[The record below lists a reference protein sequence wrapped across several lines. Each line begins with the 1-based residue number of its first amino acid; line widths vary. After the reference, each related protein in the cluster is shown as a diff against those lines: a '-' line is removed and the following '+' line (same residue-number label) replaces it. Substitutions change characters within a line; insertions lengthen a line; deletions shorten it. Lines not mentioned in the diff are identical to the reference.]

1 MTPFD
6 QLLNTCF
13 ITTESSR
20 TIAFYSHLVPVFFAL
35 GLSLLVF
42 FKARKS
48 IFSRAF
54 LAFSSV
60 FSLWLVGDLVTWTS
74 NNYHLIYAAWST
86 LVYLEVLFYILGLY
100 FVFVFIR
107 RVDISY
113 LTKGLLF
120 LATLI
125 PFYLTITNNSVQG
138 FYYPVCE
145 AFNNSA
151 LDKYKL
157 YLEILILLVILFY
170 VFLPFFKKNISYD
183 KKSSVII
190 LGSMFLFL
198 SVFGVT
204 EYLASVT
211 GNYEMNLYSLFVIP
225 IFLIAI
231 TYAIFNLDV
240 FNLKIVSTYFLV
252 FGFLI
257 LTGSQLLFVTDST
270 DRFLTALTLVLSVV
284 LMVFLFKNLHKES
297 EQRIHI
303 EKLSEELFEA
313 NDKLK
318 GLDKLKTEFLS
329 LASHQL
335 RSPLTAINGY
345 VSMLLAGDFGGVN
358 DKQKDTISRVYESS
372 KHLTKVVNDLLNV
385 SKIEQGG
392 MQYVMTPFDF
402 EKAAQDIATDL
413 SITASNKGLKIN
425 FETDKKPPYKVN
437 GDMEKIRQVI
447 INLLDNS
454 IKYTNKGE
462 INVKLTKDESSKKIL
477 LAITDTGMGIPK
489 EIITTLFQ
497 KFSRGDGARMNTGG
511 SGLGLYLAKT
521 IITAHKGRVWAE
533 SKGAGQGSTFYIELN
548 LA

>member
-1 MTPFD
+1 MD
-6 QLLNTCF
+6 
-13 ITTESSR
+13 IKE
-20 TIAFYSHLVPVFFAL
+20 TINACSLDSGLVTLALYSHLVPIFFSL

-42 FKARKS
+42 FKAKKS

-54 LAFSSV
+54 LAFSVV
-60 FSLWLVGDLVTWTS
+60 FSLWLIGDLITWVS

-86 LVYLEVLFYILGLY
+86 LVYLEILFYVLGLY
-100 FVFVFIR
+100 FVFVFVR
-107 RVDISY
+107 RTDITFI
-113 LTKGLLF
+113 TKVLLF
-120 LATLI
+120 VATLV
-125 PFYLTITNNSVQG
+125 PFYLTITNSSVLG
-138 FYYPVCE
+138 FNYPVCE
-145 AFNNSA
+145 AFNNIS
-151 LDKYKL
+151 LDSYKL
-157 YLEILILLVILFY
+157 YIEVLILLIMLFY
-170 VFLPFFKKNISYD
+170 VFLPFFKKRISYD

-190 LGSMFLFL
+190 LGSIFLFL

-204 EYLASVT
+204 EYLAALT
-211 GNYEMNLYSLFVIP
+211 GNYEMHLYSLFVIP

-284 LMVFLFKNLHKES
+284 LMIFLFKNLHKES

-345 VSMLLAGDFGGVN
+345 VSMLLAGDFGEVN

-372 KHLTKVVNDLLNV
+372 
-385 SKIEQGG
+385 
-392 MQYVMTPFDF
+392 
-402 EKAAQDIATDL
+402 
-413 SITASNKGLKIN
+413 
-425 FETDKKPPYKVN
+425 
-437 GDMEKIRQVI
+437 
-447 INLLDNS
+447 
-454 IKYTNKGE
+454 
-462 INVKLTKDESSKKIL
+462 
-477 LAITDTGMGIPK
+477 
-489 EIITTLFQ
+489 
-497 KFSRGDGARMNTGG
+497 
-511 SGLGLYLAKT
+511 
-521 IITAHKGRVWAE
+521 
-533 SKGAGQGSTFYIELN
+533 
-548 LA
+548 